1 MGTIEINFV
10 NQPAHL
16 NIYALEN
23 SENPLYSSKKT
34 GNRVSVKLS
43 FGCYYVHPLADKS
56 SEIYNKL
63 GFQINLGKKNVR
75 IAYDQNNTGYFW

>member
-1 MGTIEINFV
+1 MGTVEINFV
-10 NQPAHL
+10 NQPVHL

-23 SENPLYSSKKT
+23 SENPLYSTKKT
-34 GNRVSVKLS
+34 GKSVSVRLS

-63 GFQINLGKKNVR
+63 GFQINLGKKNGH
-75 IAYDQNNTGYFW
+75 ALNPLN